1 MIKEIKKEER
11 TEKWI
16 QDLLKVWEDSVR
28 ASHHFLSEEEIEQI
42 KEYVPEALYGVSHLI
57 IELDESGELAGFMGV
72 EENKLEMLFIKNSQ
86 RGKGIG
92 KRLLRH
98 GMENY
103 GVNALAVNEDNPQ
116 ARGFY
121 EHMGFQVYQRNAFDD
136 QGNPYSV
143 LYMQRMTKE

>member
-16 QDLLKVWEDSVR
+16 QDLLEVWEDSVR
-28 ASHHFLSEEEIEQI
+28 ASHRFLSEEEIEQI

-57 IELDESGELAGFMGV
+57 VELDESGELAGFMGT

-103 GVNALAVNEDNPQ
+103 GVNDLAVNEDNPQ

-136 QGNPYSV
+136 QGNPYPV